1 MPTITITM
9 ENILS
14 DVKIL
19 RKPEFETVRYNTKLS
34 FIPSERNLVSVIRN
48 IDQSY
53 RSAESDVLFNYIFEW
68 GEAKDSYTA
77 EHPKRLSFTD
87 NIEYIND
94 GGNDLVRLIN
104 ENKMIPAYYASS
116 GVQSAMPLDVMADY
130 FTGLVGKNASIW
142 AKIRN

>member
-1 MPTITITM
+1 MAGLHFLDSGC
-9 ENILS
+9 IL
-14 DVKIL
+14 
-19 RKPEFETVRYNTKLS
+19 TVV
-34 FIPSERNLVSVIRN
+34 PQ
-48 IDQSY
+48 DQSY

-116 GVQSAMPLDVMADY
+116 GVQSAMPKGRGDSMLVMTTHSPY
-130 FTGLVGKNASIW
+130 ILPL
-142 AKIRN
+142 